1 MYFVSW
7 VCPLCKNATEAP
19 ITAVT
24 AGDAG
29 IWVCDACGVA
39 YQITIEF
46 SPVPVPR
53 AVRRSPFDCRVEGA
67 MEAG

>member
-1 MYFVSW
+1 MYIVPW
-7 VCPLCKNATEAP
+7 VCPLCKNAAKGP

-46 SPVPVPR
+46 SPVAVPR
-53 AVRRSPFDCRVEGA
+53 AVRRSPLDCLAESAVN
-67 MEAG
+67 